1 MIARE
6 LISDSLSPLNTS
18 DSGALALGMMDEY
31 RVSHLPIV
39 NNNDFLG
46 LISDADIFALNAFDD
61 PIGNHLLTLS
71 GAYVKE
77 SQPVYEVIQ
86 TFANLKL
93 TVMPVVD
100 EKNQYLGVITL
111 ANLVHQMAKITS
123 IDTKGGIIVLEIND
137 KDYSLSQIC
146 QIVESNDATVLSSY
160 ITSFP
165 DSTKLEVTLK
175 INRLD
180 IGPILQTFDRYG
192 YHVISSYSNEDAYSE
207 TLRQRFDALMNYLNI

>member
-1 MIARE
+1 MIARD
-6 LISDSLSPLNTS
+6 LITDSLNPLKTS
-18 DSGALALGMMDEY
+18 DSGALALGMMDEH
-31 RVSHLPIV
+31 RVSHMPIV

-46 LISDADIFALNAFDD
+46 VVSDSDIFNMNAFDD
-61 PIGNHLLTLS
+61 PLGNHNLTLN
-71 GAYVKE
+71 GAYVRE
-77 SQPVYEVIQ
+77 SQPIYEVIQ
-86 TFANLKL
+86 TFAKMKL

-100 EKNQYLGVITL
+100 EKNQYLGTITL
-111 ANLVHQMAKITS
+111 ANLVHNLAKITS
-123 IDTKGGIIVLEIND
+123 IDTQGGIIVLEIND

-180 IGPILQTFDRYG
+180 IGSILQTFERYR
-192 YHVISSYSNEDAYSE
+192 YNVISSYSNKDAYSE
-207 TLRQRFDALMNYLNI
+207 IIQERFDSLMNYLNI